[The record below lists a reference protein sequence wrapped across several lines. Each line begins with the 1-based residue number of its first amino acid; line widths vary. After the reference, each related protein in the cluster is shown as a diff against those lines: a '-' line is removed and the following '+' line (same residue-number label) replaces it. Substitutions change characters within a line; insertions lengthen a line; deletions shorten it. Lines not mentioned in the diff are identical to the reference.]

1 MVLKQRIPRDVIS
14 VTDFCHKLA
23 LYSTCTTHTR
33 IVLHMIVTSVHTES
47 IHTEKICNQRNNSM
61 NINDLN
67 RPPVSDMC
75 LLFLSFFCLCD
86 QN

>member
-47 IHTEKICNQRNNSM
+47 IHTEKNMQSKEQ
-61 NINDLN
+61 LN
-67 RPPVSDMC
+67 EH
-75 LLFLSFFCLCD
+75 
-86 QN
+86 Q